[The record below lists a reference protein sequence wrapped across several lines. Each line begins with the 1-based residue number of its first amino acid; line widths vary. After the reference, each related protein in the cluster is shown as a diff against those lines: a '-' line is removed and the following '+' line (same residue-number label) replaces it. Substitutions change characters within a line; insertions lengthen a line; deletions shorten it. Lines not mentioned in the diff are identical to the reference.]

1 MNYNNNYNQMY
12 GNQGGYAQPNISAP
26 SIILTVNPIPSNN
39 HNDPWPTGTYTN
51 TVNID
56 YFTTIHFHVMLNT
69 AALRYNRMIRAIMN
83 IYDSNNVLVF
93 NDVTDYEWQSDYDR
107 LSNGWILRGDDGSR
121 VQTGQYTAEFIVENS
136 VPVRCPFFVTSDSY
150 VAPQY
155 QPQQQQ
161 PQQQQ
166 QIPAPPQNSSDSR
179 SQRIKQRMMNKY
191 TK

>member
-1 MNYNNNYNQMY
+1 
-12 GNQGGYAQPNISAP
+12 
-26 SIILTVNPIPSNN
+26 
-39 HNDPWPTGTYTN
+39 
-51 TVNID
+51 
-56 YFTTIHFHVMLNT
+56 
-69 AALRYNRMIRAIMN
+69 MN

-150 VAPQY
+150 VAEQY
-155 QPQQQQ
+155 QPQQP

-166 QIPAPPQNSSDSR
+166 QIPAPHQNSGDSR

-191 TK
+191 NK